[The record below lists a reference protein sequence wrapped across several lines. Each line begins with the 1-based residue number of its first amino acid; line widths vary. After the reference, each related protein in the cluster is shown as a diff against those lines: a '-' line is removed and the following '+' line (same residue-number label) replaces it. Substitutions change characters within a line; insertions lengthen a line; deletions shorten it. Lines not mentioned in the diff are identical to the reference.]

1 MAYYGH
7 DTDLMSQW
15 SNTLTD
21 NNKSYRELVD
31 SLYDIFARFYNSPE
45 FSGGLSEQLSDQSGE
60 QRKHFLDFEET
71 IEECAKYVTERATA
85 IDDETARLSSKA
97 ANENPMGY

>member
-7 DTDLMSQW
+7 DTELMTEW
-15 SNTLTD
+15 SRTLTD

-45 FSGGLSEQLSDQSGE
+45 FSGGLSEQLYDQSGE
-60 QRKHFLDFEET
+60 QRGRFLDFEET
-71 IEECAKYVTERATA
+71 FEECAKYVAERAMA
-85 IDDETARLSSKA
+85 IDDETARLASRA
-97 ANENPMGY
+97 ASDNPMG